1 MTLLI
6 YKKLHSLFCP
16 VDVIFALMLSKKTKY
31 AINALVYLAREH
43 SKNPVQ
49 ISKIAENEHIP
60 RKFLETIL
68 LDLRNAGILSSRKG
82 KMGGYYLLKTPEEIN
97 IADVV
102 RLFEGAIA
110 LLPCVAHKYYER
122 CSECE
127 NEAWCGIRDVFALVR
142 NETVDMLKNATL
154 SSIVKKEQELKEAI
168 EKQEKENKNKKII

>member
-1 MTLLI
+1 
-6 YKKLHSLFCP
+6 
-16 VDVIFALMLSKKTKY
+16 MLSKKTKY

-43 SKNPVQ
+43 SKDPVQ
-49 ISKIAENEHIP
+49 ISRIALNEHIP
-60 RKFLETIL
+60 RKFLEAIL
-68 LDLRNAGILSSRKG
+68 LDLRNAGILGSRKG

-127 NEAWCGIRDVFALVR
+127 NEAWCGIRDMFANVR
-142 NETVDMLKNATL
+142 NETVNMLKNATL
-154 SSIVKKEQELKEAI
+154 SSIVKREQELKEAV
-168 EKQEKENKNKKII
+168 EKQGKKSKVKKII